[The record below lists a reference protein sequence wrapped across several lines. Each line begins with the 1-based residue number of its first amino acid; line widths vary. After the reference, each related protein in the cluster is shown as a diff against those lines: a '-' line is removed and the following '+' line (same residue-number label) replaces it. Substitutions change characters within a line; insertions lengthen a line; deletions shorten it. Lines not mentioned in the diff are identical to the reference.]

1 MGQKRIVKNRPNRN
15 SIKKERVHF
24 WAHIVGMDIV
34 FLLKLIERLRLQI
47 RALITAD
54 FLDFD

>member
-1 MGQKRIVKNRPNRN
+1 MEQKRIVKNRPNRN

-34 FLLKLIERLRLQI
+34 VLLKLIGRLRLQI
-47 RALITAD
+47 RALITAN
-54 FLDFD
+54 FLHFD